1 MPQNYFM
8 VRHIVFLKY
17 QGLLNQADQD
27 EVVREVKSQL
37 ELLPAIIPGIDFFEV
52 HHVLPIDG
60 SSPDLVIVS
69 EFADMD
75 ALKAYLFHPAHLAFV
90 EWNKD
95 KCPKI
100 AAADSL
106 I

>member
-1 MPQNYFM
+1 MI
-8 VRHIVFLKY
+8 RHIVFLKY
-17 QGLLNQADQD
+17 QGLPNQADQD

-52 HHVLPIDG
+52 HHVIPIDS
-60 SSPDLVIVS
+60 SSPDLVIIS

-100 AAADSL
+100 AAADSD

>member
-1 MPQNYFM
+1 MI
-8 VRHIVFLKY
+8 RHIVFLKY
-17 QGLLNQADQD
+17 QGLPNQVDQG
-27 EVVREVKSQL
+27 EIVREVKSQL

-52 HHVLPIDG
+52 HHVIPIDS
-60 SSPDLVIVS
+60 SSPDLVIIS

-75 ALKAYLFHPAHLAFV
+75 ALKAYLFHPAHLSFV

-100 AAADSL
+100 AAADSF

>member
-1 MPQNYFM
+1 LPQNYFM
-8 VRHIVFLKY
+8 IRHIVFLKS
-17 QGLLNQADQD
+17 QGLLNQEVHA

-37 ELLPAIIPGIDFFEV
+37 ELLPAIIPGIDLFEV
-52 HHVLPIDG
+52 HHVLPIDAT
-60 SSPDLVIVS
+60 SPDLVIVS

-95 KCPKI
+95 KCPKL

-106 I
+106 F